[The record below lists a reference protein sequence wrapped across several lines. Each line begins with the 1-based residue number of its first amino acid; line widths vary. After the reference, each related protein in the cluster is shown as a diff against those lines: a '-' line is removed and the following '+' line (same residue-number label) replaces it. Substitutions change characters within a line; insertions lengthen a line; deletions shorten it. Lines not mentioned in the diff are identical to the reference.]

1 MTEQG
6 VTQRLAAILAAD
18 VAGYTRLMADDA
30 PATIAALTG
39 CRTVFRQCIETN
51 GGRVVD
57 MAGDSVLAV
66 FASTAGAV
74 RAAADAQGEIAGRN
88 EALDEARRMRFRIGI
103 NLGDIHEAA
112 DGTVYGDGVNV
123 AARFEGLAL
132 PGGVMLSEDAWRQ
145 VRGDGERSFVDAGEH
160 TVKNVAEPVHA
171 YRLEVAGEAAP
182 EMQAAERSSIAV
194 LPFDNMSRDED
205 QEYFSDGITED
216 IITALSRYRWL
227 TVIAR
232 NSTFTYK
239 GKAVDVA
246 QVGRE
251 LGVRYVLEGSVR
263 RAGSRVR
270 VTAQLIEAE
279 GAGHIWAERYDRE
292 LDDIFALQD
301 EITET
306 IVLAIEPKLGAAE
319 RQRAHAKRT
328 GDLNAWDAYQQG
340 LWHLY
345 RHTVDD
351 HAAARALFERAIAM
365 DPAFAPAHAAL
376 AMTDIWAVMFAYTDD
391 IPAAIAAATAAAN
404 ASLALDDRDADAHL
418 ILGRIGLLTGD
429 HTQIL
434 EESETALA
442 LNPSLALGHLVRG
455 QALAFSGDYDS
466 ALADFELGIRLSPH
480 DPQIWAFE
488 GWAGLA
494 QLLLGD
500 VEVANDWMRK
510 AVRRPTV
517 QPLIHLFHA
526 CTLAHLDRLDE
537 AKAAMAR
544 LTALQPGFTLAA
556 LSAAYPNAPDDMK
569 TVLYGGLRKIGVEI
583 PDEL

>member
-30 PATIAALTG
+30 PATIAALTA
-39 CRTVFRQCIETN
+39 CREVFRQRIEAN

-66 FASTAGAV
+66 FPSTAGAV
-74 RAAADAQGEIAGRN
+74 GAAADAQSEIAGRN

-123 AARFEGLAL
+123 AARLEGLAA

-145 VRGDGERSFVDAGEH
+145 VRGDADLAFVDAGEH
-160 TVKNVAEPVHA
+160 AVKNVAEPVHA
-171 YRLEVAGEAAP
+171 YRLEIAGEAAP
-182 EMQAAERSSIAV
+182 EVQAAERSSIAV
-194 LPFDNMSRDED
+194 LPFDNMSREED

-239 GKAVDVA
+239 GQAVDVA

-263 RAGSRVR
+263 RAGNRVR

-345 RHTVDD
+345 RHTPDE
-351 HAAARALFERAIAM
+351 HAAARRLFERAIAM
-365 DPAFAPAHAAL
+365 DPAFAPGHAAL
-376 AMTDIWAVMFAYTDD
+376 ALTDIWAVMFAYTDD
-391 IPAAIAAATAAAN
+391 IPAAIAAATASAN
-404 ASLALDDRDADAHL
+404 ASLTLDDRDAGAHL
-418 ILGRIGLLTGD
+418 TLARIGLITGD
-429 HTQIL
+429 HAQAL
-434 EESETALA
+434 DECETALA
-442 LNPSLALGHLVRG
+442 LNPSLALGHFVRG
-455 QALAFSGDYDS
+455 EALAFLGEWHR
-466 ALADFELGIRLSPH
+466 ALADFELAMRLSPH

-488 GWAGLA
+488 GWSGVS
-494 QLLLGD
+494 QLVLGD
-500 VEVANDWMRK
+500 AEAANDWLKK

-517 QPLIHLFHA
+517 QPLMHLFHA

-537 AKAAMAR
+537 AKAAMAK
-544 LTALQPGFTLAA
+544 LMAAQPGFTVAHLA
-556 LSAAYPNAPDDMK
+556 AAYPNAPEEMK
-569 TVLYGGLRKIGVEI
+569 TPLYDGLRKIGVDI
-583 PDEL
+583 PDEG